1 MSACKNA
8 HSHTDNIRAVHRQ
21 YNKRTGSM
29 ESPIRE
35 QEEPFAAYCTV
46 GRGTSDA
53 VAASAMA
60 DTSKVA
66 SLLLLLLSMYVNRG
80 PLVSN

>member
-1 MSACKNA
+1 
-8 HSHTDNIRAVHRQ
+8 
-21 YNKRTGSM
+21 M

-46 GRGTSDA
+46 VPGTSDA
-53 VAASAMA
+53 GAASAMA
-60 DTSKVA
+60 DTSTVA
-66 SLLLLLLSMYVNRG
+66 SLLLLLLSMCVNRR